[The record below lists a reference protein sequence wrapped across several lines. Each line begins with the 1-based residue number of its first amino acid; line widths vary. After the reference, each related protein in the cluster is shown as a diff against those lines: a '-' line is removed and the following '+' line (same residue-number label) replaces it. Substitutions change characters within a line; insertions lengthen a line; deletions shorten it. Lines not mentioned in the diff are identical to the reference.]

1 MSILPIRKHR
11 KCHSDICH
19 REKTLITRYQ
29 ASREPHDVTSA
40 QLSIVVWKHVQLFS
54 SVEASTSYLA
64 CVEYFLLSSFYLVW
78 KMLRLI
84 KRPGV

>member
-29 ASREPHDVTSA
+29 ASREPHDVTFA
-40 QLSIVVWKHVQLFS
+40 QLSIVVWIYQFPKHIIV
-54 SVEASTSYLA
+54 
-64 CVEYFLLSSFYLVW
+64 LV
-78 KMLRLI
+78 KIVANAALI
-84 KRPGV
+84 NKYVMMIRVTDNI